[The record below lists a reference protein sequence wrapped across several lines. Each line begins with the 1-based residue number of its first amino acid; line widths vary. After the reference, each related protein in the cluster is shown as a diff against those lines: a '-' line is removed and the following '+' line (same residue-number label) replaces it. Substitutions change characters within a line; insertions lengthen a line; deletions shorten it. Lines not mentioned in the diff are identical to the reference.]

1 MVVLR
6 AAAAP
11 RPRVTMPGDGG
22 CGNVGGV
29 ATGQP
34 VSGAVRAYLEYLVV
48 ERGLAANTVESYRRD
63 LRRYESLLAARGK
76 PRLGDVTPSDVAEFL
91 ASLREGD
98 ADHGA
103 LAVSSAARAVIAV
116 RGLHAFAVAHGLA
129 EADPARDV
137 PPPTPPKR
145 LPKAIT
151 LDEVERLLAA
161 SGPGADAPCAAGG
174 AAEPAAGIDPRLLRD
189 RALLEFLYGTGAR
202 ISEATGLDVD
212 ELRLDADPVVRLAGK
227 GGKHRVVPV
236 GSYAARSLEAYL
248 VRARPALAA
257 ASRRLSVR
265 PAVFLNARGGRLT
278 RQGAW
283 GVLHA
288 AADRAGLAD
297 VSPHTL
303 RHSFATHML
312 DGGAD
317 IRVVQELLG
326 HASVATT
333 QVYTLI
339 TVDRLREVYAS
350 SHPRALG

>member
-1 MVVLR
+1 M
-6 AAAAP
+6 ATSQT
-11 RPRVTMPGDGG
+11 VT
-22 CGNVGGV
+22 
-29 ATGQP
+29 A
-34 VSGAVRAYLEYLVV
+34 AVRAYLEHLGV
-48 ERGLAANTVESYRRD
+48 ERGLAANTIESYQRD
-63 LRRYESLLAARGK
+63 LRRYSAALAGRGK
-76 PRLGDVTPSDVAEFL
+76 GRLGDVTPADVAEFL
-91 ASLREGD
+91 AWLRDGD
-98 ADHGA
+98 TEHEA

-116 RGLHAFAVAHGLA
+116 RGLHAFAAAQGLA
-129 EADPARDV
+129 ETDPARDV
-137 PPPTPPKR
+137 QPPTPPRR

-151 LDEVERLLAA
+151 LPEVERLLAA
-161 SGPGADAPCAAGG
+161 SGPGPDDPSA
-174 AAEPAAGIDPRLLRD
+174 DPRMLRD

-212 ELRLDADPVVRLAGK
+212 ELHLDAAPVNPVTPMDLVTPMDPVTPVDPVVRLSGK
-227 GGKHRVVPV
+227 GGKQRVVPV
-236 GSYAARSLEAYL
+236 GSYAVRALQAYL

-257 ASRRLSVR
+257 GSGRVSVA

-288 AADRAGLAD
+288 AAERARLPG